1 MALCEG
7 DALVSIPPL
16 PAIARPS
23 TWFAWHDYLFGP
35 GLRVLDIACGEGRHS
50 LAAASAGAL
59 VIALDRD
66 TDKLAAARTA
76 AEQLA
81 LDIDFRHVDL
91 QNSWPDLGRFDAILV
106 FNYLDRSRMDQVRDL
121 LAPGGMLL
129 LETYL
134 LAQRDLGWGPT
145 SEEHLLRPGELPGL
159 VAPLDVVHCREVFE
173 PVDSQKWRAVASVV
187 AQKR

>member
-1 MALCEG
+1 M
-7 DALVSIPPL
+7 
-16 PAIARPS
+16 
-23 TWFAWHDYLFGP
+23 
-35 GLRVLDIACGEGRHS
+35 RVLDIACGEGRHS
-50 LAAASAGAL
+50 LAAASVGAE
-59 VIALDRD
+59 VVAVDRD
-66 TDKLAAARTA
+66 EDKLVVARTA
-76 AEQLA
+76 AEQLG

-91 QNSWPDLGRFDAILV
+91 QNPWPDLGQFDAIVV
-106 FNYLDRSRMDQVRDL
+106 FNYLDRSRMDQVRDR

-145 SEEHLLRPGELPGL
+145 NEEYLLRPGELPGL
-159 VAPLDVVHCREVFE
+159 VAPLDVIHCREVFE